1 MISKMAMISFCT
13 EFSIVGPIVSDRAFV
28 TQIFSEIGHL
38 FLDLLRHFSNIFE
51 QFSLDDD
58 VIHIKL

>member
-1 MISKMAMISFCT
+1 MISFCT
-13 EFSIVGPIVSDRAFV
+13 EFAIVGPIVSDGPLV
-28 TQIFSEIGHL
+28 TQIFNEIGHL
-38 FLDLLRHFSNIFE
+38 FLNLLRHFSNISE

>member
-1 MISKMAMISFCT
+1 MVSFCT

-28 TQIFSEIGHL
+28 TQIFNEISHL
-38 FLDLLRHFSNIFE
+38 FLDLLRHFSNISE